1 MNITNV
7 EIKKL
12 NNNGR
17 LKGVATIT
25 IDNGFVIH
33 NVKILTKK
41 DNENSYFIAFPNRK
55 NDKTGTFEDLCHPI
69 NPETRNEITEAVLNE
84 FYKN

>member
-12 NNNGR
+12 SNNGR

-41 DNENSYFIAFPNRK
+41 EN
-55 NDKTGTFEDLCHPI
+55 L
-69 NPETRNEITEAVLNE
+69 
-84 FYKN
+84 

>member
-7 EIKKL
+7 EVKKL
-12 NNNGR
+12 NNTGR
-17 LKGVATIT
+17 LKGVATLT

-33 NVKILTKK
+33 NVKILAKK
-41 DNENSYFIAFPNRK
+41 DNENSYFISFPNRK
-55 NDKTGTFEDLCHPI
+55 NKAGNFEDLCHPI
-69 NPETRNEITEAVLNE
+69 NIETRNEITEAVLNE

>member
-33 NVKILTKK
+33 NIRILTRK

-55 NDKTGTFEDLCHPI
+55 NKAGIFEDLCHPI
-69 NPETRNEITEAVLNE
+69 NIETRNEITEAILNE